1 VVLLGERG
9 AEQRHQPIASE
20 LVHHPLEAVD
30 PLAQDRQAAIHHP
43 PPVLRVE
50 PLGQLHRPDH
60 VREQHRHQL
69 ALPLQR
75 AARRQHPLGQPVRR
89 IGAPI
94 ARCRTTGAA
103 GRCGYAL
110 HRRPPRARRSGRPH
124 PANSAARS
132 ARPSVVREAPLDTA
146 GAPGAVAS
154 AYRIPGKT
162 SLHLCPIAP
171 ARTRAMVRGGANH
184 NHPPGLSAGCPA
196 NAPAPSDK
204 AKAPE
209 IPVIKPP
216 RGRGRG
222 CSGPPRDGSEPA
234 QRVPAQAD
242 GAASSRRKRSARPRQ
257 WATSN
262 GRSLGPATSSTT
274 IRSAPSERWSSTIG
288 APTLLLH
295 RRSTAREF
303 VLSTLLLSRE
313 GRSGSSRHR

>member
-1 VVLLGERG
+1 MAGACGVVFLGERG
-9 AEQRHQPIASE
+9 AEQRHQPIARE

-94 ARCRTTGAA
+94 ARRRTTGAA
-103 GRCGYAL
+103 GRCGCAL
-110 HRRPPRARRSGRPH
+110 HPRPPRARRPGRPH

-132 ARPSVVREAPLDTA
+132 ARPSVVREARLDTA
-146 GAPGAVAS
+146 SAPGAVAS
-154 AYRIPGKT
+154 AYRIPGT
-162 SLHLCPIAP
+162 ASLNLCSIAP

-184 NHPPGLSAGCPA
+184 DHPPGLSTGCPV
-196 NAPAPSDK
+196 NAPPPSDT

-209 IPVIKPP
+209 IPVIRPP
-216 RGRGRG
+216 RGPRPWPFRTSSGRLRT
-222 CSGPPRDGSEPA
+222 SFRSA
-234 QRVPAQAD
+234 QRVPAHADGAHQAD
-242 GAASSRRKRSARPRQ
+242 GNAALDLDNGPRATVDRAAPRLPRRRLGAHPRSAGLRR
-257 WATSN
+257 
-262 GRSLGPATSSTT
+262 
-274 IRSAPSERWSSTIG
+274 ERER
-288 APTLLLH
+288 
-295 RRSTAREF
+295 RRSRSRAHGRLPF
-303 VLSTLLLSRE
+303 VLS
-313 GRSGSSRHR
+313 GRA